1 MSLLH
6 VFSLRKHITF
16 ISRPTPGVPFARVFM
31 FSLRNEPC
39 LAVKESQRKKKRDRW
54 CFHLYIFSK
63 IRLTK
68 WTFFWRNPS
77 KSAVKLRQKSR
88 FGHIQL
94 TWYRFWLSNQK
105 RNDVKC
111 GQLESLIQLR
121 LTLIKIRQPLMSSYF
136 STNNKQRGRGRASQL
151 GDCEWKTEDFLFYS

>member
-1 MSLLH
+1 MH
-6 VFSLRKHITF
+6 VFSLWNK
-16 ISRPTPGVPFARVFM
+16 A
-31 FSLRNEPC
+31 C
-39 LAVKESQRKKKRDRW
+39 LCDVKECQRLNQRPLEKKKRDKW
-54 CFHLYIFSK
+54 YFNLYILST
-63 IRLTK
+63 ISLTK
-68 WTFFWRNPS
+68 RTFFWRNPS
-77 KSAVKLRQKSR
+77 ISAVKLRQKSR

-136 STNNKQRGRGRASQL
+136 STNNKQRGRGRGKASQL